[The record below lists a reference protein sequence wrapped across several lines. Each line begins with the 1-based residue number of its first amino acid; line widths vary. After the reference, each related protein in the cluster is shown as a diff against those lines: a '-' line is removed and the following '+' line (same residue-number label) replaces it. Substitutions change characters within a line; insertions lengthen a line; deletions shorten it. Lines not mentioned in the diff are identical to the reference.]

1 MAEYLNKATDGVF
14 LDLVEDKQFRKD
26 LVAFFTGG
34 RYNYTE
40 KDYNEKGIE
49 GFAED
54 FVEHMR
60 GHDWNEVTAA
70 KDLNYAKNKD
80 VDVSG
85 KQAFGRL
92 IQAWDSS
99 DKAGTNNF
107 LTSSGDFFE
116 AIATAPSSY
125 LALGSLGL
133 GKLASK
139 AGAKGLQI
147 LTRKE
152 LKKQLSKEIR
162 PSILKSAGIGAAE
175 GVVVGTTQSVL
186 GGETREELIEGYEY
200 TNADVAID
208 AAFNLALGVTLG
220 AGGGKLA
227 SLKQKKVDELFLERS
242 RNLNEKTKKELRKS
256 FYTLKRAS
264 KNKTLLKNATD
275 RVVDIEA
282 VIAAK
287 KGDKTAKILNP
298 LDPDKVK
305 RGGEILKLIS
315 KEDASGRLD
324 SGLSIETLRSV
335 TAATIDIVEK
345 LGVKDNERISSK
357 VTEALRSGDPE
368 ILSDLDKI
376 RNNYGLTKEEMSLVY
391 LSEFSQAGKV
401 LAEASIISRAQR
413 SAEYVASKEAFKKNA
428 MDLKELA
435 EHGVSSISD
444 QRAAELSQEVI
455 RNSAKRT
462 VGGKLLDFTRD
473 LDAMRISFMTS
484 QPATTARN
492 VTSTAILAGV
502 DLVDEFFRGLYTG
515 KTFSNPGDV
524 IRNMTSTLGGMT
536 YNQAHAR
543 VLKDMFMKEMPETY
557 ASVFNDAMRLEV
569 GVGSNSAMAQAGRLV
584 NVFNTATD
592 TFFKEGMFFSSLD
605 RQLRNSGRSVEDLI
619 KSGASLDSLPEGMV
633 RKAYDDANR
642 FTMQRSYV
650 DDKSPFAKTARFAI
664 DVNRKVPFFV
674 SGAMGIP
681 FPRYVANHLEMVAD
695 YTPFMGLILR
705 KLGSDPIKTDED
717 RVVRQMTGFSMA
729 AAGYVLASMKD
740 GEVDYKSIKTSLEAE
755 ADIAPSAGFVLAH
768 LYMGDLAYRG
778 MKGMPLP
785 KAREIGT
792 VLGGVTDFSADF
804 TFIEELVNSGKEGR
818 FTEGFQK
825 SLGNVVSTF
834 TYPGIIAKDLAGQV
848 DYDAAG
854 TPFIRNVEGEMP
866 GSDATDISL
875 KGEKVDLTTLIA
887 QSTRFAIDLKGV
899 QYLQS
904 FNGETDIDYFS
915 PFNPAAIGKI
925 NPVLKQITGLA
936 QNPPLTEIEKE
947 MNRLALEPFD
957 LYKTYSQKN
966 ATVDFLMR
974 RDLSQNLHKEFI
986 DWKQKIPLGGL
997 AKGRTYDQLGDDFN
1011 LKSEFFKTWVGDR
1024 IKESKKEQMEN
1035 LTSYMSS
1042 KTTKHKARGFIRNN
1056 YEIKKNELGNTIF
1069 NVAAEELSRGRV
1081 KTSKAFLASSESIL
1095 DELNRRQAILSTV
1108 ETIEDTKDD

>member
-1 MAEYLNKATDGVF
+1 MSEYLNKATDGVF
-14 LDLVEDKQFRKD
+14 LDLVEDEQFRKD
-26 LVAFFTGG
+26 LVMFFTGG
-34 RYNYTE
+34 RYTYSLEDFKN
-40 KDYNEKGIE
+40 KGAK
-49 GFAED
+49 GLAED

-80 VDVSG
+80 VDVRG

-99 DKAGTNNF
+99 DKAGTDDA
-107 LTSSGDFFE
+107 LTSAGDFFE
-116 AIATAPSSY
+116 AIATAPSTY
-125 LALGSLGL
+125 LAMGSLGL

-139 AGAKGLQI
+139 AGQKGLQI

-175 GVVVGTTQSVL
+175 GAVVGTTQSVL

-208 AAFNLALGVTLG
+208 AAFNLALGGTLG

-242 RNLNEKTKKELRKS
+242 RNLNDKTKKELRKS

-264 KNKTLLKNATD
+264 KNKALLKNATD

-368 ILSDLDKI
+368 ILSELDKI
-376 RNNYGLTKEEMSLVY
+376 RNNYGLTKEEMSLIY

-413 SAEYVASKEAFKKNA
+413 KAYKEAFNKDA
-428 MDLKELA
+428 MELKELA

-492 VTSTAILAGV
+492 VTSTVILAGV

-524 IRNMTSTLGGMT
+524 IRNMTSTLRGMT

-543 VLKDMFMKEMPETY
+543 VLKDMFMEEMPETY

-584 NVFNTATD
+584 NVVNTATD

-642 FTMQRSYV
+642 FTMQRSYI
-650 DDKSPFAKTARFAI
+650 DDESAFAQAARFAI

-674 SGAMGIP
+674 SGAIGIP

-695 YTPFMGLILR
+695 YTPVMGYVLR

-729 AAGYVLASMKD
+729 LAGYTLASMKD

-755 ADIAPSAGFVLAH
+755 ADIAPSAGFVIAH
-768 LYMGDLAYRG
+768 LYMGDLAYRE

-785 KAREIGT
+785 KARELGT
-792 VLGGVTDFSADF
+792 VLGGLTDFSADF
-804 TFIEELVNSGKEGR
+804 TFIDELLQSGKEGR

-825 SLGNVVSTF
+825 SLGNVISTF
-834 TYPGIIAKDLAGQV
+834 TYPGIIAKDLVGQV

-854 TPFIRNVEGEMP
+854 VPFVRNIEGEMP

-875 KGEKVDLTTLIA
+875 KGENVDLTTLVA
-887 QSTRFAIDLKGV
+887 QSTRFAVDLKGI

-974 RDLSQNLHKEFI
+974 RDLSQNLHKDFLV
-986 DWKQKIPLGGL
+986 WKQKISLGGL
-997 AKGRTYDQLGDDFN
+997 AKGRTYDQLGDDFD
-1011 LKSEFFKTWVGDR
+1011 LKSEFFKTWVGDK
-1024 IKESKKEQMEN
+1024 IKESKKTQMEN
-1035 LTSYMSS
+1035 LASYMSS

-1056 YEIKKNELGNTIF
+1056 YEIKKKELGDTIF
-1069 NVAAEELSRGRV
+1069 NVAAEELSKGRV

-1108 ETIEDTKDD
+1108 ETIEDTEDD

>member
-14 LDLVEDKQFRKD
+14 LDLVEDEQFRKD
-26 LVAFFTGG
+26 LVMFFTGG
-34 RYNYTE
+34 RYTYSLEDFKN
-40 KDYNEKGIE
+40 KGAK
-49 GFAED
+49 GLAED

-80 VDVSG
+80 VDVRG

-116 AIATAPSSY
+116 AIATAPSTY
-125 LALGSLGL
+125 LAMGSLGL

-139 AGAKGLQI
+139 AGQKGLQI

-175 GVVVGTTQSVL
+175 GAVIGTTQSVL

-200 TNADVAID
+200 TNNDVAID
-208 AAFNLALGVTLG
+208 ASFNLALGGALG

-227 SLKQKKVDELFLERS
+227 SLKQKKIDELFLERS
-242 RNLNEKTKKELRKS
+242 RNLNDKTKKELRKS
-256 FYTLKRAS
+256 FYTLKKAS
-264 KNKTLLKNATD
+264 KNKALLKNATD

-335 TAATIDIVEK
+335 TAATIDIIEK

-368 ILSDLDKI
+368 ILSELDKI

-413 SAEYVASKEAFKKNA
+413 KAYKEAFNKDA
-428 MDLKELA
+428 MELKELA

-524 IRNMTSTLGGMT
+524 IRNMTSTLRGMT

-543 VLKDMFMKEMPETY
+543 VLKDMFMEEMPETY
-557 ASVFNDAMRLEV
+557 SSVFNDAMRLEV

-584 NVFNTATD
+584 NVVNTATD

-642 FTMQRSYV
+642 FTMQRSYI
-650 DDKSPFAKTARFAI
+650 DDESAFAEAARFAI
-664 DVNRKVPFFV
+664 DINRKVPFFV
-674 SGAMGIP
+674 SGAIGIP

-695 YTPFMGLILR
+695 YTPVMGYVLR

-729 AAGYVLASMKD
+729 LAGYTLASMKD

-755 ADIAPSAGFVLAH
+755 ADVAPSAGFVIAH
-768 LYMGDLAYRG
+768 LYMGDLAYRE

-785 KAREIGT
+785 KARELGT
-792 VLGGVTDFSADF
+792 VLGGLTDFSADF
-804 TFIEELVNSGKEGR
+804 TFIDELLQSGKEGR

-825 SLGNVVSTF
+825 SLGNVISTF
-834 TYPGIIAKDLAGQV
+834 TYPGIIAKDLVGQV

-854 TPFIRNVEGEMP
+854 VPFVRNIEGEMP

-875 KGEKVDLTTLIA
+875 KGENVDLTTLVA
-887 QSTRFAIDLKGV
+887 QSTRFAVDLKGI

-986 DWKQKIPLGGL
+986 DWKQEIPLGGL
-997 AKGRTYDQLGDDFN
+997 AKGRTYDQLGDDFD
-1011 LKSEFFKTWVGDR
+1011 LKSQFFKTWVGDK

-1056 YEIKKNELGNTIF
+1056 YEIKK
-1069 NVAAEELSRGRV
+1069 
-1081 KTSKAFLASSESIL
+1081 K
-1095 DELNRRQAILSTV
+1095 
-1108 ETIEDTKDD
+1108 

>member
-14 LDLVEDKQFRKD
+14 LDLVEDEQFRKD
-26 LVAFFTGG
+26 LVMFFTGG
-34 RYNYTE
+34 RYTYSLEDFKN
-40 KDYNEKGIE
+40 KGAK
-49 GFAED
+49 GLAED

-80 VDVSG
+80 VDVRG

-116 AIATAPSSY
+116 AIATAPSTY
-125 LALGSLGL
+125 LAMGSLGL

-139 AGAKGLQI
+139 AGQKGLQI

-175 GVVVGTTQSVL
+175 GAVIGTTQSVL

-200 TNADVAID
+200 TNNDVAID
-208 AAFNLALGVTLG
+208 ASFNLALGGALG

-227 SLKQKKVDELFLERS
+227 SLKQKKIDELFLERS
-242 RNLNEKTKKELRKS
+242 RNLNDKTKKELRKS
-256 FYTLKRAS
+256 FYTLKKAS
-264 KNKTLLKNATD
+264 KNKALLKNATD

-335 TAATIDIVEK
+335 TAATIDIIEK

-368 ILSDLDKI
+368 ILSELDKI

-413 SAEYVASKEAFKKNA
+413 KAYKEAFNKDA
-428 MDLKELA
+428 MELKELA

-524 IRNMTSTLGGMT
+524 IRNMTSTLRGMT

-543 VLKDMFMKEMPETY
+543 VLKDMFMEEMPETY
-557 ASVFNDAMRLEV
+557 SSVFNDAMRLEV

-584 NVFNTATD
+584 NVVNTATD

-642 FTMQRSYV
+642 FTMQRSYI
-650 DDKSPFAKTARFAI
+650 DDESAFAEAARFAI
-664 DVNRKVPFFV
+664 DINRKVPFFV
-674 SGAMGIP
+674 SGAIGIP

-695 YTPFMGLILR
+695 YTPVMGYVLR

-729 AAGYVLASMKD
+729 LAGYTLASMKD

-755 ADIAPSAGFVLAH
+755 ADVAPSAGFVIAH
-768 LYMGDLAYRG
+768 LYMGDLAYRE

-785 KAREIGT
+785 KARELGT
-792 VLGGVTDFSADF
+792 VLGGLTDFSADF
-804 TFIEELVNSGKEGR
+804 TFIDELLQSGKEGR

-825 SLGNVVSTF
+825 SLGNVISTF
-834 TYPGIIAKDLAGQV
+834 TYPGIIAKDLVGQV

-854 TPFIRNVEGEMP
+854 VPFVRNIEGEMP

-875 KGEKVDLTTLIA
+875 KGENVDLTTLVA
-887 QSTRFAIDLKGV
+887 QSTRFAVDLKGI

-986 DWKQKIPLGGL
+986 DWKQEIPLGGL
-997 AKGRTYDQLGDDFN
+997 AKGRTYDQLGDDFD
-1011 LKSEFFKTWVGDR
+1011 LKSQFFKTWVGDK

-1056 YEIKKNELGNTIF
+1056 YEIKKKELGDTIF

-1108 ETIEDTKDD
+1108 KTIEDTEDD